1 MIELYYWPAIVGLVG
16 PARQALRDEGE
27 TPKAYDAS

>member
-1 MIELYYWPAIVGLVG
+1 MIELYYWPAIVG